1 MAGVNKVILVGNLGK
16 DPEVKYLD
24 NGVAVANFSLAT
36 TENYKN
42 KEGERV
48 SQTEWHNVV
57 LWRGLAEVAEKYLKK
72 GASVYVEGKIKTR
85 KWEDKE
91 GVTRYSTEILGEN
104 MTMLGGKSSSEGTI
118 EHNSD
123 ADTNAD
129 DISKNTIA
137 NKLNNIF
144 TPNGWSSIPL
154 KIDNKT
160 LTGTS
165 SNYFKFKLKGQVIF
179 WVF

>member
-1 MAGVNKVILVGNLGK
+1 MAGINKVILVGNLGK
-16 DPEVKYLD
+16 DPEVRHLD

-72 GASVYVEGKIKTR
+72 GANVYIEGKIKTR

-91 GVTRYSTEILGEN
+91 GITRYSTEILGDN
-104 MTMLGGKSSSEGTI
+104 MTMLGGKSPSENKAEQSSKSE
-118 EHNSD
+118 D
-123 ADTNAD
+123 PKD
-129 DISKNTIA
+129 D
-137 NKLNNIF
+137 LPF
-144 TPNGWSSIPL
+144 
-154 KIDNKT
+154 
-160 LTGTS
+160 
-165 SNYFKFKLKGQVIF
+165 
-179 WVF
+179 